1 MSRATVREAVATYL
15 APTPHLFGV
24 AAVLR
29 AQPKNMVDAGVQ
41 FTDGSP
47 GAASG
52 AVVVVGVPDMHEQ
65 AVALDGMGGGRL
77 STYQVEVG
85 VFHRSVEE
93 DALVAQDHLDQ
104 VLDAIADH
112 LRRDPALGTATGIGP
127 VTSGSVLSGAYDSLH
142 IACGQPELGTEDG
155 GWIDT
160 WAVVSFTV
168 QEWNQPT

>member
-1 MSRATVREAVATYL
+1 MSRATVRAAVADYL
-15 APTPHLFGV
+15 TATPALFGV
-24 AAVLR
+24 AGVLR

-52 AVVVVGVPDMHEQ
+52 AVLVVGVPDMHEQ
-65 AVALDGMGGGRL
+65 AVALDGQGGGRI
-77 STYQVEVG
+77 STYNVEVG

-93 DALVAQDHLDQ
+93 DALLAQDHLDQ

-112 LRRDPALGTATGIGP
+112 LRRDPSLGTATAVGP
-127 VTSGSVLSGAYDSLH
+127 VTSGSIISGAYDSLH
-142 IACGQPELGTEDG
+142 VTCGQPELGTEDG

-160 WAVVSFTV
+160 WAVVSFNV